1 MRVAMVLPGLH
12 RVVRG
17 AEVAFEAIAT
27 ELCTYPDVTVT
38 LFGSGQPRPSQ
49 AYDFRSVPMIPR
61 ERFEKGWPSLPIL
74 RSEYIYE
81 ELTFTWNLLRHYRS
95 SDFDVTVTC
104 SYPFL
109 NWFLRWGRSAAKRPA
124 HIFVTQNSDH
134 PAHSNQSEYA
144 WFDCEGLVCTNLE
157 YFERNRDRW
166 PSTVITNGVDPQRF
180 SPPDPAQL
188 PQLRAQFDLPPDAP
202 VALMVSALIPS
213 KRIVDGLRAAAQ
225 VPDLQ
230 VVVCGDGPDR
240 EVVRQV
246 GQDCL
251 GDRFHPKKLPY
262 DQMPNI
268 YRAADFLLHLS
279 LDEPFGNIYLEALAT
294 GLPVVAHDRE
304 VTRWIVEDTAV
315 LVDSLNPGAI
325 VAGIALALARK
336 TDADVQ
342 TRLDLVQ
349 RRFTW
354 QAIGEQYHEF
364 LRSILEPEGTSI
376 N

>member
-1 MRVAMVLPGLH
+1 M
-12 RVVRG
+12 
-17 AEVAFEAIAT
+17 
-27 ELCTYPDVTVT
+27 
-38 LFGSGQPRPSQ
+38 
-49 AYDFRSVPMIPR
+49 
-61 ERFEKGWPSLPIL
+61 
-74 RSEYIYE
+74 
-81 ELTFTWNLLRHYRS
+81 
-95 SDFDVTVTC
+95 
-104 SYPFL
+104 
-109 NWFLRWGRSAAKRPA
+109 
-124 HIFVTQNSDH
+124 
-134 PAHSNQSEYA
+134 
-144 WFDCEGLVCTNLE
+144 
-157 YFERNRDRW
+157 
-166 PSTVITNGVDPQRF
+166 
-180 SPPDPAQL
+180 
-188 PQLRAQFDLPPDAP
+188 
-202 VALMVSALIPS
+202 
-213 KRIVDGLRAAAQ
+213 
-225 VPDLQ
+225 PDLQ